1 MKRDFVG
8 VRGAAVPQQAWRL
21 WHLRRGA
28 ATSTLGWLVAGK
40 RALRAALGRSGIRAN
55 KREGDGATPRG
66 RFALVRVWWRADRSP
81 RPATLLPVRR
91 IDPTIAW
98 CEDPADRRY
107 NRPFRLA
114 HSGRSSGPGDR
125 LWRDDALYDLVIEL
139 DHNVRPRIAGRG
151 SAVFIHVARQG
162 LRPTAGCVALPASEL
177 RRLIARAGPATRM
190 IIH

>member
-1 MKRDFVG
+1 M
-8 VRGAAVPQQAWRL
+8 PQQARRP

-28 ATSTLGWLVAGK
+28 ATPTLGWLVAGK
-40 RALRAALGRSGIRAN
+40 RPLRVALGRSGIRAN

-114 HSGRSSGPGDR
+114 HAGRSSGVGDR

-151 SAVFIHVARQG
+151 SAVFIHVAREG

-177 RRLIARAGPATRM
+177 RRLIARAGPATRI